1 MAAVTKEYELFEAD
15 KAGHTPMDKQA
26 RQFPL
31 GELVLWC
38 FLGLVLYV
46 AFIFLREYLVFSSN
60 DSNLPVFVGAAQYT
74 KLLMGNAL
82 FWKSLISP
90 LLCIFL
96 VEAAAFL
103 LGSYRLIKS
112 RAVCWIV
119 KALGILLSVLC
130 VIFRRDL
137 LLEEG
142 IFSFLSLWDGIVNR
156 ILFDVAPAVLAGMI
170 SLSLYTMAA
179 PASTGPAKYGIKR
192 VVLSFAGCIMPPLF
206 LMLVIL

>member
-1 MAAVTKEYELFEAD
+1 MTKEYEMFEAD
-15 KAGHTPMDKQA
+15 KAGHTLPEKQA
-26 RQFPL
+26 RRFPF
-31 GELVLWC
+31 GEMILWC
-38 FLGLVLYV
+38 FLGLLFYV

-60 DSNLPVFVGAAQYT
+60 DSNLPVFVGADQYV

-103 LGSYRLIKS
+103 LGRYRLIKS
-112 RAVCWIV
+112 PAVCWILM
-119 KALGILLSVLC
+119 ASGILLSILHFVYLKNLS
-130 VIFRRDL
+130 F
-137 LLEEG
+137 EGG
-142 IFSFLSLWDGIVNR
+142 IFSFQSLWDR
-156 ILFDVAPAVLAGMI
+156 IAARIIFDVAPAVLAGMI

-179 PASTGPAKYGIKR
+179 PASTGPVKYGIKR
-192 VVLSFAGCIMPPLF
+192 VILSFAGCIMPPLF